1 MTLEIPLFA
10 VVWREEKLIVF
21 LEKVTRG
28 TTNMNTWTNLLPP
41 LINSCC
47 ITGTERPKAAV
58 KKKKKS
64 IQVRVTIGIMSWHCN
79 IWISVGYMILIK
91 LYMKLYIPE
100 PHNLRTLLHYA
111 IKLWNLRKY
120 QMVFTL
126 QWGGSSYK
134 FAIANIITN
143 LIGNKL
149 LSAAIICYGVIPN
162 NVLCEFFTVVISRFW
177 ISLNIHLPSD
187 MNLPLC
193 DSFFFALPFFLLA
206 LLSVCHPLNK

>member
-64 IQVRVTIGIMSWHCN
+64 IQVRVTIGIMSWHYN

-111 IKLWNLRKY
+111 IKLWNLRIKWSSLY
-120 QMVFTL
+120 NEVVLVINLLL
-126 QWGGSSYK
+126 QILLLTSLE
-134 FAIANIITN
+134 TN
-143 LIGNKL
+143 
-149 LSAAIICYGVIPN
+149 C
-162 NVLCEFFTVVISRFW
+162 F
-177 ISLNIHLPSD
+177 
-187 MNLPLC
+187 LPL
-193 DSFFFALPFFLLA
+193 SFVMGLYPTMSCVNFLL
-206 LLSVCHPLNK
+206 LLFPDSGSV